1 MDTSA
6 ADRQHTDIASAP
18 WRVAPVVFVPA
29 DSTGRN
35 HRQEGVRALA
45 RRIARLRGSDCIEA
59 PTGALPHGGYA
70 VPTETLVGHLLAGRL
85 GIQSEEDLFGGLVP
99 YAVLAGKAI
108 THDLV
113 NADALRPEGWSPAFS
128 DAVHGVTL
136 RGTSVF
142 DRRSAAQAGRALL
155 ATGPIRLKPAWADGG
170 HCQHVFDD
178 VGALDAALEAMD
190 ANELQSLG
198 LVVEEDLHES
208 TVYSIGRLRLG
219 NRVFAYFGHQETTR
233 DNCGQTAYGGSTLT
247 VFPGDLDELLDR
259 PMEAPVRQA
268 VEYARAYDHAALR
281 HLPGLIASRRN
292 YDIIAGLGARGDP
305 RLGVLEQS
313 WRIGGASGAEI
324 AAVEAFHADPAL
336 ACVRASCAERYGAR
350 HEAPEDSIVY
360 FHADDPEV
368 GPLIKYARIEARH
381 RAL

>member
-1 MDTSA
+1 MDASA
-6 ADRQHTDIASAP
+6 ADRQYTDIASAP
-18 WRVAPVVFVPA
+18 GRATPVVFLPA
-29 DSTGRN
+29 DPAGRN

-45 RRIARLRGSDCIEA
+45 RRIARLRGSDFIEA
-59 PTGALPHGGYA
+59 PAGPLPHGSYA
-70 VPTETLVGHLLAGRL
+70 VPTETLVGDRLAGRL

-108 THDLV
+108 THGLV
-113 NADALRPEGWSPAFS
+113 DADALRPEGWSPTFGE
-128 DAVHGVTL
+128 AVRGMTL
-136 RGTSVF
+136 RGASVF

-155 ATGPIRLKPAWADGG
+155 AMGPIRLKPAWADGG
-170 HCQHVFDD
+170 HGQQVLDE

-190 ANELQSLG
+190 ADELQSLG
-198 LVVEEDLHES
+198 LVVEEDLNEA
-208 TVYSIGRLRLG
+208 TVYSIGRLRFG

-233 DNCGQTAYGGSTLT
+233 NNAGQTAYGGSTLT
-247 VFPGDLDELLDR
+247 VFPGALDELLER
-259 PMEAPVRQA
+259 PMDAPVRQA
-268 VEYARAYDHAALR
+268 VEYAQAYDRAALR

-292 YDIIAGLGARGDP
+292 YDVIAGRDARGDP

-336 ACVRASCAERYGAR
+336 VCVRASCVERYGAR

-360 FHADDPEV
+360 FDADDPEV
-368 GPLIKYARIEARH
+368 GPLIKFARIEAGH